1 MTWRSLLLGL
11 CVTLTLVATQAARTA
26 VVLESLELQ
35 KTHSKFFKLLEARG
49 HQLDFFTSEEQE
61 KEQPLELERYGERT
75 YDNLVLFTPQKALG
89 TLRKSDLLHFV
100 EEGGNVL
107 LSSSKKLTKV
117 QRDFALECG
126 IEFEKRGNVVLD
138 HVNPIPDDGDIYN
151 SVIAAEDFVA
161 SERVVGSLALKPK
174 PVAFSGM
181 GMSLEPNNVLAFH
194 ALMAPVS
201 AYSANPVK
209 PITDKIVS
217 NDLLFGNQIGLV
229 TAVQGR
235 NNARLV
241 FAGSLDLFSDK
252 FFDNEMFAN
261 AEFADT
267 VTKWAFQESG
277 VLRMTNV
284 KHHREDGSL
293 PAKMLSDAHRG
304 DQPITLYPDA
314 EVARDSLVYRVKDN
328 LTYSFD
334 MHELKSGKWVP
345 YRAND
350 VQLEFVMLDPHVR
363 TTMVHDNNAHFH
375 VTFQAPDVY
384 GIFLF
389 RVLYRRLGLSTVYT
403 TTQVSLRP
411 FKHDEYERFIPAAYP
426 YYASA
431 FSMMAGVFLFSV
443 YFLFHEGKK

>member
-1 MTWRSLLLGL
+1 MTWRSLLSGV
-11 CVTLTLVATQAARTA
+11 CVTLTVVATQAARTA
-26 VVLESLELQ
+26 VVLESPELQ
-35 KTHSKFFKLLEARG
+35 KTHSKFFKLLEDRG
-49 HQLDFFTSEEQE
+49 HQLDFFTGEEQE

-161 SERVVGSLALKPK
+161 SERVVGSLASKPK
-174 PVAFSGM
+174 PVAFSGI

-194 ALMAPVS
+194 ALIAPAS

-209 PITDKIVS
+209 PITDAVVT

-229 TAVQGR
+229 AAVQGR

-252 FFDNEMFAN
+252 FFDNEMFSN
-261 AEFADT
+261 AEFADA

-334 MHELKSGKWVP
+334 LHELKDGKWVP

-363 TTMVHDNNAHFH
+363 TTMVHDNKGHFH

>member
-1 MTWRSLLLGL
+1 
-11 CVTLTLVATQAARTA
+11 
-26 VVLESLELQ
+26 
-35 KTHSKFFKLLEARG
+35 
-49 HQLDFFTSEEQE
+49 
-61 KEQPLELERYGERT
+61 
-75 YDNLVLFTPQKALG
+75 
-89 TLRKSDLLHFV
+89 
-100 EEGGNVL
+100 
-107 LSSSKKLTKV
+107 
-117 QRDFALECG
+117 
-126 IEFEKRGNVVLD
+126 
-138 HVNPIPDDGDIYN
+138 
-151 SVIAAEDFVA
+151 
-161 SERVVGSLALKPK
+161 
-174 PVAFSGM
+174 VAFSGV
-181 GMSLEPNNVLAFH
+181 GMSLEPNNILAFH
-194 ALMAPVS
+194 ALMAPPT

-209 PITDKIVS
+209 PITDKVVAS
-217 NDLLFGNQIGLV
+217 DLLFGNQIGLV

-252 FFDNEMFAN
+252 YFGNKQLAN
-261 AEFADT
+261 AEFADAM
-267 VTKWAFQESG
+267 TKWGFQESG

-284 KHHREDGSL
+284 KHHREDGSQ
-293 PAKMLSDAHRG
+293 PAKMLSDANRG

-328 LTYSFD
+328 LTYSLD
-334 MHELKSGKWVP
+334 LHELKDGKWLP
-345 YRAND
+345 YKADD

-363 TTMVHDNNAHFH
+363 TTLTHDNKGHFS

-389 RVLYRRLGLSTVYT
+389 RVMYRRLGLSTIYT

-443 YFLFHEGKK
+443 YFLFYDGKK

>member
-1 MTWRSLLLGL
+1 MALPSLPLAL
-11 CVTLTLVATQAARTA
+11 CVMMALAVTHATRTA
-26 VVLESLELQ
+26 VVLESPELQ

-49 HQLDFFTSEEQE
+49 HELHFFTGE
-61 KEQPLELERYGERT
+61 KNEKQLLKLEVYGERA
-75 YDNLVLFTPQKALG
+75 YDNLVLFSPHKALSS
-89 TLRKSDLLHFV
+89 LRKSDLLHFV

-107 LSSSKKLTKV
+107 LSASKKITLM
-117 QRDFALECG
+117 QRQFALECG
-126 IEFEKRGNVVLD
+126 VEFEKKGSMVLD
-138 HVNPIPDDGDIYN
+138 HVNPIADDNDIYN
-151 SVIAAEDFVA
+151 SVIAATDFVA
-161 SERVVGSLALKPK
+161 SERVVGSLAVKPK

-181 GMSLEPNNVLAFH
+181 GMSLEPNNVLTFH
-194 ALMAPVS
+194 VLMAPAS

-209 PITDKIVS
+209 PITNKVVS

-235 NNARLV
+235 NNARII

-252 FFDNEMFAN
+252 YFDNEMFAN
-261 AEFADT
+261 AELADA
-267 VTKWAFQESG
+267 VSKWGFQESG
-277 VLRMTNV
+277 MLRMTNV
-284 KHHREDGSL
+284 KHHREDGSQ
-293 PAKMLSDAHRG
+293 PAKMLSDVNRG

-328 LTYSFD
+328 LTYSLD
-334 MHELKSGKWVP
+334 LHELKDGKWGP
-345 YRAND
+345 YKADD

-363 TTMVHDNNAHFH
+363 TTLIHDNDGHFS

-389 RVLYRRLGLSTVYT
+389 RVMYRRLGLSTVYT

-411 FKHDEYERFIPAAYP
+411 FKHDEFERFIPAAYP

-443 YFLFHEGKK
+443 YFLFYDGKH

>member
-1 MTWRSLLLGL
+1 MALLSPLSALCLLLAL
-11 CVTLTLVATQAARTA
+11 AAAQATRTA
-26 VVLESLELQ
+26 VVLESSDTQ
-35 KTHSKFFKLLEARG
+35 QTHSQFFQLLTGGAFSLLANLLCVR
-49 HQLDFFTSEEQE
+49 F
-61 KEQPLELERYGERT
+61 GERSFE
-75 YDNLVLFTPQKALG
+75 NLVLFSPQKALG
-89 TLRKSDLLHFV
+89 SLRKSDLLHFV
-100 EEGGNVL
+100 EQGGNRRTDFVNVVG
-107 LSSSKKLTKV
+107 SSSKKLTKV
-117 QRDFALECG
+117 QREFALECG
-126 IEFEKRGNVVLD
+126 VEFEKKGNVVLD
-138 HVNPIPDDGDIYN
+138 HVNPVADIGDIYN
-151 SVIAAEDFVA
+151 SVIAASDFVA
-161 SERVVGSLALKPK
+161 SERVVGSLASNPK

-181 GMSLEPNNVLAFH
+181 GMSLEPSNILAFH
-194 ALMAPVS
+194 ALMAPAT

-209 PITDKIVS
+209 PITASVVAS
-217 NDLLFGNQIGLV
+217 DLLFGNQIGLV

-252 FFDNEMFAN
+252 YLGNDAFGN
-261 AEFADT
+261 AAFADA
-267 VTKWAFQESG
+267 VTKWGFQESG

-284 KHHREDGSL
+284 QHRREDGSQ
-293 PAKMLSDAHRG
+293 PAKMLSDANRG

-328 LTYSFD
+328 LTYSLD
-334 MHELKSGKWVP
+334 LHELKDGKWVP
-345 YRAND
+345 YKADD

-363 TTMVHDNNAHFH
+363 TTLTHDNHGHFS

-403 TTQVSLRP
+403 STQVSLRP

-431 FSMMAGVFLFSV
+431 FSMMAGVFLLSI
-443 YFLFHEGKK
+443 YFLFYDGKQ

>member
-1 MTWRSLLLGL
+1 MALLSPLSALCLLLAL
-11 CVTLTLVATQAARTA
+11 AAAQAARTA
-26 VVLESLELQ
+26 VVLESSDIQ
-35 KTHSKFFKLLEARG
+35 QTHSQFFQLLTARG
-49 HQLDFFTSEEQE
+49 HELAFFTGDEA
-61 KEQPLELERYGERT
+61 QPLELERFGERSFE
-75 YDNLVLFTPQKALG
+75 NLVLFSPQKALG
-89 TLRKSDLLHFV
+89 SLRKSDLLHFV
-100 EEGGNVL
+100 EQGGNVL

-117 QRDFALECG
+117 QREFALECG
-126 IEFEKRGNVVLD
+126 VEFEKKGNVVLD
-138 HVNPIPDDGDIYN
+138 HVNPVADIGDIYN
-151 SVIAAEDFVA
+151 SVIAASDFVA
-161 SERVVGSLALKPK
+161 SERVVGSLASNPK

-181 GMSLEPNNVLAFH
+181 GMSLEPSNILAFH
-194 ALMAPVS
+194 ALMAPAT

-209 PITDKIVS
+209 PITASVVAS
-217 NDLLFGNQIGLV
+217 DLLFGNQIGLV

-252 FFDNEMFAN
+252 YLGNN
-261 AEFADT
+261 AFGNAAFADA
-267 VTKWAFQESG
+267 VTKWGFQESG

-284 KHHREDGSL
+284 QHRREDGSQ
-293 PAKMLSDAHRG
+293 PAKMLSDANRG

-328 LTYSFD
+328 LTYSLD
-334 MHELKSGKWVP
+334 LHELKDGKWVP
-345 YRAND
+345 YKAAD

-363 TTMVHDNNAHFH
+363 TTLTHDNQGHFS

-403 TTQVSLRP
+403 STQVSLRP

-431 FSMMAGVFLFSV
+431 FSMMAGVFLLSV
-443 YFLFHEGKK
+443 YFLFYDGKQ